1 MKKGVIALV
10 VTGCVACCGVA
21 NATCAER
28 PPEFSRN
35 AAEFVRQEIRI
46 GINIGNTLDTP
57 SGKETEWGNF
67 PVTPE
72 LVRLYRAKGFDAVRI
87 PVTWLSHFD
96 IADPR
101 HRIDPAFLARV
112 REVADMVLAEGMV
125 AVVNVHHDG
134 GYHRW
139 NGWWLSV
146 DGRNEALVDAFVL
159 AAKGEPT
166 PEKIEELCLRVSKG
180 AARRQ

>member
-1 MKKGVIALV
+1 MGQL
-10 VTGCVACCGVA
+10 
-21 NATCAER
+21 
-28 PPEFSRN
+28 P
-35 AAEFVRQEIRI
+35 
-46 GINIGNTLDTP
+46 
-57 SGKETEWGNF
+57 
-67 PVTPE
+67 
-72 LVRLYRAKGFDAVRI
+72 RI

-96 IADPR
+96 IADPK

-166 PEKIEELCLRVSKG
+166 PEKIEALC
-180 AARRQ
+180 RRAHGSGH